1 MHITCR
7 LFNKLS
13 FTFVQ
18 PSCSFTNMAVRSV
31 TIVIKSVNCNIIAL
45 GRYLKSL
52 RVSLSFANIFNIQ
65 NTWGKQ
71 LCFNDSEV

>member
-7 LFNKLS
+7 LFNKFS

-45 GRYLKSL
+45 GRYFQYSEYM
-52 RVSLSFANIFNIQ
+52 
-65 NTWGKQ
+65 GKAVVFQ
-71 LCFNDSEV
+71 